1 MGIAKTIRVL
11 ALAGF
16 LAIMA
21 FAWFSR
27 DTDRLS
33 REGEAE
39 ALRSGFAS
47 ASFGK
52 ERENGRA
59 KYVCGVADGAPAIF
73 REPGGLIVGEDDF
86 TRRAVASW
94 CG

>member
-1 MGIAKTIRVL
+1 MGTAKTIRVV
-11 ALAGF
+11 ALAAF
-16 LAIMA
+16 VAVMA

-33 REGEAE
+33 REAEAE

-52 ERENGRA
+52 ERENSRA
-59 KYVCGVADGAPAIF
+59 RYVCGVADGAPAMF
-73 REPGGLIVGEDDF
+73 REPGGLTVGEDDF